1 MPAEMAAMAN
11 RVRQPFNTNI
21 LAQVGAAAAL
31 DDEAFLSKTRE
42 LIHTEFEFLKTEL
55 IPMGLD
61 CIPTQANFFLI
72 DVKQNAGDVFEKML
86 RHGVIIRSMM
96 SYGYPEY
103 IRITIGTHAEN
114 IRFLNALKTV
124 LK

>member
-31 DDEAFLSKTRE
+31 DDDAFLKETLE
-42 LIHTEFEFLKTEL
+42 LIHTEFEFFKTEL
-55 IPMGLD
+55 KKLGLD

-72 DVKQNAGDVFEKML
+72 DVRQNADAVFEKML
-86 RHGVIIRSMM
+86 RQGVIIRSMV

-114 IRFLNALKTV
+114 VRFLKTLKAV
-124 LK
+124 LE